1 MDYNVNEME
10 VALKLKE
17 LKKKKAWIRLSLSP
31 PAYSSIIEDQD
42 NTMYINEGRDG
53 RWEGIS
59 EAFYD
64 DMVKIYDSLDKN
76 K

>member
-1 MDYNVNEME
+1 MDCNVNEME

-17 LKKKKAWIRLSLSP
+17 LNKKKAWIELSLHP
-31 PAYSSIIEDQD
+31 PLGNTTIEKQD
-42 NTMYINEGRDG
+42 NRMFINQGRDG
-53 RWEGIS
+53 KWDSIS

-64 DMVKIYDSLDKN
+64 GMVNQFDSRYKN